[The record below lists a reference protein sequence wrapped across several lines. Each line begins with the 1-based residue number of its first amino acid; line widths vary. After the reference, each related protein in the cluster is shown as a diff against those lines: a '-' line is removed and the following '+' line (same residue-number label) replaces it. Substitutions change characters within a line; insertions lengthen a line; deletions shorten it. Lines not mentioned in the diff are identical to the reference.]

1 MQLNWSCI
9 FFDDLSNKDL
19 YRILRLRSEVFV
31 LEQQCLYQDMD
42 NKDLK
47 SWHLMGNN
55 EEGELVAYARLLP
68 PGLSYEAPSIGR
80 VLTSMRVR
88 REGAGKELMRTAI
101 EKCTELFGNQEIKI
115 GAQLYLKEFYR
126 SFGFETSGPVYLED
140 EIEHVEMTRGK

>member
-1 MQLNWSCI
+1 
-9 FFDDLSNKDL
+9 
-19 YRILRLRSEVFV
+19 
-31 LEQQCLYQDMD
+31 MD

-47 SWHLMGNN
+47 SWHLIGNN